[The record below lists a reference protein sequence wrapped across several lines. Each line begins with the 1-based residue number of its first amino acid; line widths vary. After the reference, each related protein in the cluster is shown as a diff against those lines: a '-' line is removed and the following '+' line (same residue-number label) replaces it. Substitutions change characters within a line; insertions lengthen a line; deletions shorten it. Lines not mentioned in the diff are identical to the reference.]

1 MNIHLYLSRIM
12 RTRDENKELTIRE
25 KALEMA
31 VRDGFDGLS
40 MQKLARAA
48 GVSPATIYIYFKDRD
63 DLILQL
69 WLQEVKKMVDATL
82 EGFDPS
88 MHFEEGLKIQWL
100 NRARFCLQNP
110 KSMHFLEQV
119 KFSPYHEA
127 FFKKMDNTFLKAMS
141 DFVHHAIIRKEV
153 VKLPVE
159 VYWSIAFA
167 PLYQLVKMH
176 MSGRGL
182 RGGPEKFVLD
192 DKIMN
197 QTLKLVLKALK
208 P

>member
-1 MNIHLYLSRIM
+1 M
-12 RTRDENKELTIRE
+12 RTRDENKEIAIRE

-31 VRDGFDGLS
+31 VKEGFDGLS
-40 MQKLARAA
+40 MQKLAKAA
-48 GVSPATIYIYFKDRD
+48 GVSPATIYIYFKDRG

-69 WLQEVKKMVDATL
+69 WLQEMNKMVDATL
-82 EGFDPS
+82 KGFDS
-88 MHFEEGLKIQWL
+88 TMHFDEGLKVQWL
-100 NRARFCLQNP
+100 NRARFCMENP
-110 KSMHFLEQV
+110 TSMHFMEQI
-119 KFSPYHEA
+119 KYSPYYETCL
-127 FFKKMDNTFLKAMS
+127 KKMDDTFLKAMGE
-141 DFVHHAIIRKEV
+141 FVHNAINRKEV

-159 VYWSIAFA
+159 VYWSVAFA

-182 RGGPEKFVLD
+182 RGGQEKFVLS

-197 QTLKLVLKALK
+197 QTLKLVLKALR